1 METRVPSISRLAR
14 VWLPVALAVLLVT
27 TCIATGTLGPAADAP
42 GKTAALDPRG
52 VRPSIQQVPL
62 SPRPKDISK
71 SRVSLIDTKDGV
83 GLIYEPLKT
92 ELEKRYPGVKV
103 TTTSS
108 SFGIDDAFVEKI
120 AAQADAFVFGGS
132 GGSSGSQGAAYSAI
146 KFEKRGVPG
155 VHIACEDMKH
165 VADWKAGATGVPI
178 RIIPTPCPK
187 DRITDK
193 QMTGIVD
200 ATIDALT
207 RDLTKEERRNDIIKP
222 DPAGQVAIVGTLA
235 EIEDHFYKQH
245 WTDGLPI
252 IPPTKEAV
260 AEMLKGTSHSR
271 NEVIA
276 PNWGCEGWGA
286 TVEAVAIN
294 AVMAGAKPEYMPAL
308 LAMIQAADLIQ
319 GRSFG
324 GQFPAFVV
332 STNGFGY
339 MHVINGPYAKEIG
352 MNSGRGALGPGY
364 RPNSTIGRA
373 FQLFIRNI
381 GGCASGISMNPTM
394 GNNMLRG
401 GVCFAENEEAS
412 PWEPLHVS
420 KPLAPV
426 LPDGTVTSAAAGSI
440 GADEAKRRGKATAE
454 IVGYRAT
461 DGTAQQF
468 GGYNRKDS
476 VLTFFV
482 LWNAEVGN
490 YWGTGLNHVRA
501 LAQTVA
507 HFEFPSGMIALV
519 SPDNAHYLA
528 EKEGMSKEKLA
539 DFLYKNSTAR
549 LGDLR
554 KDWNFWYLVEPS
566 HPGYKDLPEDA
577 IVSVYPRQFIRVI
590 VVGAQG
596 QVQHIHGW
604 DAVAEIQILIDKW
617 R

>member
-1 METRVPSISRLAR
+1 METGVSSISRLPG
-14 VWLPVALAVLLVT
+14 VWLPVALSVLLVT
-27 TCIATGTLGPAADAP
+27 TGIAAATLGPADAP
-42 GKTAALDPRG
+42 CKIAALDPRG
-52 VRPSIQQVPL
+52 TRPPVQRIPL

-83 GLIYEPLKT
+83 GLIYEPLKA
-92 ELEKRYPGVKV
+92 ELERRYPGVKV
-103 TTTSS
+103 VTASS

-120 AAQADAFVFGGS
+120 AAEADAFVFGGS

-155 VHIACEDMKH
+155 VHIACEEMKH
-165 VADWKAGATGVPI
+165 VADWKAVATGVPI

-187 DRITDK
+187 DRITNK
-193 QMTGIVD
+193 QMAGIVD

-207 RDLTKEERRNDIIKP
+207 RDLTKEERRNDVIKP
-222 DPAGQVAIVGTLA
+222 DPAGKVAIVGTIA

-260 AEMLKGTSHSR
+260 AEMLKGTSHPR

-294 AVMAGAKPEYMPAL
+294 AVMAGAKPEYMPVL

-394 GNNMLRG
+394 GNNTLRG

-426 LPDGTVTSAAAGSI
+426 LPDGTVTSADAGSI
-440 GADEAKRRGKATAE
+440 GATEAKRRGKATAE

-468 GGYNRKDS
+468 GGYSAKDS

-554 KDWNFWYLVEPS
+554 KNWNFWYLVEPG
-566 HPGYKDLPEDA
+566 HPGYKDLPDDA
-577 IVSVYPRQFIRVI
+577 IVSVYPRQWIRVI

-604 DAVAEIQILIDKW
+604 DAVAEIQISIDRW